1 MQTFT
6 SIYPNVELPDDAE
19 IDEFVVLGKPPRGIK
34 SGELKLVIGAGC
46 VIRSHTVI
54 YAGNQIGAGFQTGHS
69 TLIRENNE
77 IGRNVSIG
85 TNSVVEGY
93 VTIEDDVR
101 MHSGVFVP
109 ETSVLETGC
118 WIGPGVIVTNTLYP
132 LSRGVKSQL
141 KGACIGARAKIG
153 AGAVLLAG
161 VRIGE
166 NALIGAGA
174 VITEDVPANSVVA
187 GNPARQIN
195 VIGNL
200 RDYDSTEGTDHGG
213 ESQ

>member
-1 MQTFT
+1 MQNFT
-6 SIYPNVELPDDAE
+6 SIHPNVQLPEDAQ
-19 IDEFVVLGKPPRGIK
+19 IDEFVLLGKPPRGMK
-34 SGELKLVIGAGC
+34 SGELELVIGAGC

-54 YAGNQIGAGFQTGHS
+54 YAGNRIGSGFQTGHS

-77 IGRNVSIG
+77 IGQNVSIG
-85 TNSVVEGY
+85 TNSVVEGH

-109 ETSVLETGC
+109 ETSLLETGC

-132 LSRGVKSQL
+132 LSDGVKGRLQ
-141 KGACIGARAKIG
+141 GAYIGAYAKVG
-153 AGAVLLAG
+153 AGVILLAG
-161 VRIGE
+161 VRIGK

-174 VITEDVPANSVVA
+174 VITEDVPANSVVV

-195 VIGNL
+195 TIDNL
-200 RDYDSTEGTDHGG
+200 GVYGGVDSIINAE
-213 ESQ
+213 ELQ